1 MVPLALGL
9 VMGAGS
15 SVKIVA
21 KAGTTRVVTAG
32 LLGMA
37 ALLTT
42 TLLWTPHMSAWL
54 IGSWFWG
61 VALCMG
67 WVMAPST
74 ASVMGAVPSE
84 KSGVAS
90 AMNDVTRQ
98 VGGSIGTAVVGS
110 LISTIYASK
119 IHDHVVSLPDAS
131 RTAAEDSI
139 GKANAVA
146 STLSGAQGTSLVDA
160 AAHAFTDAIGIGLTL
175 GAACA
180 FLGALAVK
188 RWLPAR
194 PQPVASETPVAADAD
209 RDERAA

>member
-1 MVPLALGL
+1 
-9 VMGAGS
+9 
-15 SVKIVA
+15 
-21 KAGTTRVVTAG
+21 
-32 LLGMA
+32 MA